1 MTLPTAVPGGAPIS
15 PLRRMILSHGLLAYF
30 VMAFAFAWLAVLPLL
45 LARNGLL
52 GLPANLPVEPFQIA
66 GAFAGPTLAAFI
78 VTAVQSGR
86 SGVRRLLGRY
96 VQWRAGMQ
104 WYLLVLFGPLLAL
117 TIGAIPFL
125 GVSILSAFI
134 DNAPLIASFFL
145 PVLVVGIILGPLWEE
160 PGWRGFALPR
170 LERRYGPLA
179 GTIILGLLW
188 SLWHLPA
195 FLGGWLGPLTL
206 STFSAQLV
214 GTVASSIIITW
225 VYNNTRG
232 SLLLMILLHAS
243 FNAALAFGGR
253 ILPSQLPAA
262 TANLV
267 NSGWIPALTYT
278 AWALLLI
285 LITRGRL
292 SYGPAVEA

>member
-1 MTLPTAVPGGAPIS
+1 MPGGAPVS
-15 PLRRMILSHGLLAYF
+15 PLRRMLLSYGLLAYF

-45 LARNGLL
+45 LGRSGLFS
-52 GLPANLPVEPFQIA
+52 LPAELPVEPFQIA

-86 SGVRRLLGRY
+86 AGVRQLLTRY
-96 VQWRAGMQ
+96 VQWRAGIH

-117 TIGAIPFL
+117 TVGAIPFL
-125 GVSILSAFI
+125 GWSIFSAFI
-134 DNAPLIASFFL
+134 DNAPLIVSFFL

-170 LERRYGPLA
+170 LQGRSGPLSGA
-179 GTIILGLLW
+179 VILGILW

-206 STFSAQLV
+206 STFTSQLL
-214 GTVASSIIITW
+214 GTIASSIIITW

-232 SLLLMILLHAS
+232 SLLLMILFHAS
-243 FNAALAFGGR
+243 FNAALAYGGR
-253 ILPSQLPAA
+253 ILPMPLPPA
-262 TANLV
+262 TASLV

-278 AWALLLI
+278 VWALLLI
-285 LITRGRL
+285 LVTRGRL
-292 SYGPAVEA
+292 SYRPPVEP

>member
-1 MTLPTAVPGGAPIS
+1 MTLPTAMPSGAPVS
-15 PLRRMILSHGLLAYF
+15 PLRRMILSHGLVAYF
-30 VMAFAFAWLAVLPLL
+30 VMAFAFAWLAVSPLL
-45 LARNGLL
+45 VARYGRV
-52 GLPANLPVEPFQIA
+52 GLPVDLPVEPFQIA

-86 SGVRRLLGRY
+86 TGVRQLLGRY
-96 VQWRAGMQ
+96 VQWRAGIQ

-117 TIGAIPFL
+117 TVGAIPFL
-125 GVSILSAFI
+125 GLSILSAFI
-134 DNAPLIASFFL
+134 DNAPQIASFYL

-170 LERRYGPLA
+170 LQQRSGSVA
-179 GTIILGLLW
+179 GSVILGLLW

-206 STFSAQLV
+206 STFTSQLL

-232 SLLLMILLHAS
+232 SLLLMILFHAS
-243 FNAALAFGGR
+243 FNAALAYGGR
-253 ILPSQLPAA
+253 ILPTPLPAA
-262 TANLV
+262 TASLV

-278 AWALLLI
+278 TWALLLI

-292 SYGPAVEA
+292 SYRPAVAA